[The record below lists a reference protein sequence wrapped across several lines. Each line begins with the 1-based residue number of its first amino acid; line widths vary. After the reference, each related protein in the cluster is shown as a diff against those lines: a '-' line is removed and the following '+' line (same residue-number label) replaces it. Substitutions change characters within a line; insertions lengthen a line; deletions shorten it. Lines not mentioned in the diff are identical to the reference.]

1 MKGIIFDKDGT
12 LLDFEAFWLPVTDG
26 VLKDLAHK
34 FCVPA
39 AAEETAKQKIGIHD
53 GKVGKNSVLCAGTY
67 AQMSEIVR
75 SVFSQ
80 FGTEAAEKEM
90 YRELCRAFEEN
101 MFRGVVVPTTPDLRE
116 LLLYLKTQG
125 IKLFVATTD
134 NFSITSACLKK
145 LGTEGLFD
153 GVFTDGAGYPP
164 KPDPYIIE
172 MIAKEYAVPRE
183 NLLMVGD
190 TCTDLLF
197 ARNGRIKA
205 AYISQENEDAV
216 LSPSPDFLIRDLNEL
231 RSVGRFL
238 HKEIRWKAK

>member
-12 LLDFEAFWLPVTDG
+12 LLNFEAFWLPITDG

-34 FCVPA
+34 FCVS
-39 AAEETAKQKIGIHD
+39 AEAEKSVKQKIGNHG

-67 AQMSEIVR
+67 AQMAELDRAVI
-75 SVFSQ
+75 SQ
-80 FGTEAAEKEM
+80 CGTEAAEKEM

-145 LGTEGLFD
+145 LGVDGLFD

-172 MIAKEYAVPRE
+172 KIAKEYAVPRE

-205 AYISQENEDAV
+205 AYVSQENEDAV
-216 LSPSPDFLIRDLNEL
+216 LSPSPDFLMRDLNEL
-231 RSVGRFL
+231 RSVGRFF
-238 HKEIRWKAK
+238 A

>member
-53 GKVGKNSVLCAGTY
+53 GKNSVLCAGTY
-67 AQMSEIVR
+67 AQMSEIIR
-75 SVFSQ
+75 TVFSQ

-90 YRELCRAFEEN
+90 YRELCRAFEVN
-101 MFRGVVVPTTPDLRE
+101 MYRGKVVPATPDLRE

-172 MIAKEYAVPRE
+172 RIAKEYAVPRE

-205 AYISQENEDAV
+205 AYVSQENEDAV
-216 LSPSPDFLIRDLNEL
+216 LSPSPDFLMRDLNEL
-231 RSVGRFL
+231 RSVGRFF
-238 HKEIRWKAK
+238 A